1 MCASAT
7 LYGLV
12 TISWPWYNDRNKV
25 LFFWLLCSILKQ
37 EFTLVSVKVL
47 GIYFH
52 FGEYLLIIAYI
63 FSIVCQCTYCFNVG
77 FVERLITS
85 LWLGRLGVHSRV
97 SDIK

>member
-52 FGEYLLIIAYI
+52 FGEYLLIIAYM
-63 FSIVCQCTYCFNVG
+63 FSIVCQCTYECRFCRAFNNKPLAREARRPLSCF
-77 FVERLITS
+77 R
-85 LWLGRLGVHSRV
+85 H
-97 SDIK
+97 

>member
-25 LFFWLLCSILKQ
+25 LFFWLLCSMLKQ

-47 GIYFH
+47 GIYFQ
-52 FGEYLLIIAYI
+52 FGEYLLIIAYM
-63 FSIVCQCTYCFNVG
+63 FSIVCQCTYCFNIG

-85 LWLGRLGVHSRV
+85 LWLGRLGVSRV